1 MAPVKC
7 GAISSSLDVPHA
19 SPAED
24 PDQDGPTG
32 MNAALPRMRAK
43 LLVAGQWCAV
53 ASLFVVPLNKPATN
67 VAVVLAAL
75 FSMLGSDARVRWL
88 AASRNP
94 VARGALLWWAML
106 MLSWFHAWFATGT
119 PPPDGSV
126 IWATWYPLV
135 FASLLPTAQWRRRAL
150 LALAISVGLVML
162 ASYGMDMGLIPQ
174 RAVAHEMPTMRNTVF
189 KEYTQQGLSTLL
201 LGAMALS
208 AALVA
213 SNRWRRIALAALAVL
228 VLVNVLLVIESR
240 TAYLVLVPLAMYW
253 AWRGIRRERW
263 GVLALVALVAAAP
276 AVAWYTPVIHQRLL
290 RSMEDGIHAYVSE
303 REPSS
308 VGIRLELW
316 RRTIPIIESAPLF
329 GHGYRQWEPLYRKSI
344 EGLPDFDSFMM
355 GHPHQEML
363 WILSEQGL
371 VGLLVWLGLLIA
383 LARYIARLE
392 SPERGIYASALLI
405 YFVAGLGNCL
415 WLDFSH
421 RHLFILLLACIP
433 PPAERSPAGR
443 VVHG

>member
-1 MAPVKC
+1 MN
-7 GAISSSLDVPHA
+7 
-19 SPAED
+19 PAFS
-24 PDQDGPTG
+24 
-32 MNAALPRMRAK
+32 RMRAK
-43 LLVAGQWCAV
+43 LFVAGQWCAV

-67 VAVVLAAL
+67 VAVLLSVL
-75 FSMLGSDARVRWL
+75 FSVLGSDARARWL
-88 AASRNP
+88 AASRHP

-126 IWATWYPLV
+126 IWACWYPLV
-135 FASLLPTAQWRRRAL
+135 FASLLPTSQWRWRAL
-150 LALAISVGLVML
+150 FALALSTSLVML

-174 RAVAHEMPTMRNTVF
+174 RAVVHTSPAMRNTVF

-208 AALVA
+208 VALVA
-213 SNRWRRIALAALAVL
+213 SNRRHRIALATLALLALA
-228 VLVNVLLVIESR
+228 NVLLVIESR
-240 TAYLVLVPLAMYW
+240 TTYLVLVPLALYW
-253 AWRGIRRERW
+253 VWRWIRRERW
-263 GVLALVALVAAAP
+263 GVAALVALVVATP
-276 AVAWYTPVIHQRLL
+276 AMAWYTPVIHHRLL
-290 RSMEDGIHAYVSE
+290 HSVEHDVHAYISE
-303 REPSS
+303 RQPSS

-316 RRTIPIIESAPLF
+316 RRTIPIVESAPLF

-344 EGLPDFDSFMM
+344 EGLPNFDRFMM

-363 WILSEQGL
+363 WILSEQGV
-371 VGLLVWLGLLIA
+371 VGLLVWQGLLIA
-383 LARYIARLE
+383 LARYIARLD
-392 SPERGIYASALLI
+392 SPERGLYASAWLI

-433 PPAERSPAGR
+433 PLAARPPAGR
-443 VVHG
+443 IAHG

>member
-1 MAPVKC
+1 
-7 GAISSSLDVPHA
+7 
-19 SPAED
+19 
-24 PDQDGPTG
+24 
-32 MNAALPRMRAK
+32 MRAK

-67 VAVVLAAL
+67 VALVLSVL
-75 FSMLGSDARVRWL
+75 FSVLGSDARQRWL
-88 AASRNP
+88 AASRSP
-94 VARGALLWWAML
+94 IARGALIWWAML

-119 PPPDGSV
+119 RPLTGTA
-126 IWATWYPLV
+126 IWACWYPLV
-135 FASLLPTAQWRRRAL
+135 FASLLLTPQWRRRAL
-150 LALAISVGLVML
+150 LALALSTTLVML
-162 ASYGMDMGLIPQ
+162 ASYGMDLGLIPQ
-174 RAVAHEMPTMRNTVF
+174 RAVALEMPTMRNTVF
-189 KEYTQQGLSTLL
+189 KEYTQQGLSTLI

-208 AALVA
+208 TALVV
-213 SNRWRRIALAALAVL
+213 SNRWRRTALAALAVL
-228 VLVNVLLVIESR
+228 ALANVLLVIESR
-240 TAYLVLVPLAMYW
+240 TAYLVLVPLALYW
-253 AWRGIRRERW
+253 VWRWARRERW
-263 GVLALVALVAAAP
+263 GLLALAALVVATP
-276 AVAWYTPVIHQRLL
+276 AMAWYTPTIHQRLL
-290 RSMEDGIHAYVSE
+290 RSMEHGIHAYVSE

-316 RRTIPIIESAPLF
+316 RRTIPIVESAPWF
-329 GHGYRQWEPLYRKSI
+329 GHGYRQWKPLYRQSI

-371 VGLLVWLGLLIA
+371 VGLLVWLGLLVA
-383 LARYIARLE
+383 LARYIVRLD

-433 PPAERSPAGR
+433 PAAARRPAGR
-443 VVHG
+443 IAHGRP